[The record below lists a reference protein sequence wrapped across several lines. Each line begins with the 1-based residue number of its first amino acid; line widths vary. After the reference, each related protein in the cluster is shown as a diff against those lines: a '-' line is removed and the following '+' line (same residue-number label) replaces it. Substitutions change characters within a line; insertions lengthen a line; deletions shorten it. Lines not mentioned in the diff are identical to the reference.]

1 MYRILSVLVLGL
13 VLTACAHTDN
23 SSGEQEQILD
33 QLDPNREN
41 KIQNTSNLDDKLGY
55 VNYTRDQ
62 LNIDSE
68 EHHAVS
74 IDKVQMADMIAKI
87 ILRNEGFNR
96 VATLVT
102 DEEVLIAYEHDEE
115 LDQNIA
121 ADIANKTAAS
131 IMPGFYHVYV
141 TDNETLI
148 PDIQSL
154 HNSSTQNNNYENTL
168 DQIISQ
174 MKKSPQGAG
183 NSKDPGMAD

>member
-1 MYRILSVLVLGL
+1 MNRILSILVLCF

-23 SSGEQEQILD
+23 STGEQEQILD
-33 QLDPNREN
+33 QLDPNRET
-41 KIQNTSNLDDKLGY
+41 KIQNTSNLNDKLGY

-74 IDKVQMADMIAKI
+74 IDKIQMADMIARI

-102 DEEVLIAYEHDEE
+102 DEEVLIAYDRNDD

-121 ADIANKTAAS
+121 ADIASKTAAS
-131 IMPGFYHVYV
+131 IMPRFYHVYV

-148 PDIQSL
+148 QDIQSL
-154 HNSSTQNNNYENTL
+154 HNSSTQNNNYDNTL
-168 DQIISQ
+168 DQIIAQ
-174 MKKSPQGAG
+174 MKKSPQGTD
-183 NSKDPGMAD
+183 NNLD